1 MNAVLW
7 GNPEEAI
14 RESGLKMRLERQ
26 GHPGHGGDLV
36 RESLQNVSDSGLGII
51 YRVVC
56 PY

>member
-7 GNPEEAI
+7 GKPEGAI
-14 RESGLKMRLERQ
+14 QDSGLKLRLERQ

-51 YRVVC
+51 
-56 PY
+56 